1 MELLLLWGV
10 QLCNYLQKLD
20 LITKQYIIYSM
31 SVLILNQ
38 RLIKRGVQL
47 FYSSKDLSSCLS
59 HIYSSQE
66 SITLT
71 SKPDKLKKSRMLGT
85 TEKTISYNK
94 LAWAKQL
101 HYQVSQWLLHCNK
114 VGGGGCKNYFPLRC
128 L

>member
-1 MELLLLWGV
+1 
-10 QLCNYLQKLD
+10 
-20 LITKQYIIYSM
+20 M

-71 SKPDKLKKSRMLGT
+71 SKPDKLKKSRMLQQKKQSAT
-85 TEKTISYNK
+85 TSWHGQSNCIIRFHSDCCT
-94 LAWAKQL
+94 
-101 HYQVSQWLLHCNK
+101 VT
-114 VGGGGCKNYFPLRC
+114 GGGGVKTTLLKDVFKYS
-128 L
+128 